1 MSRTRH
7 LPGNRNARTSDGLA
21 RLRRAWVAAAAA
33 TAAAVAPAHGGDDGP
48 RDVTRPYAEKIVGSA
63 VAIDMVPIPRGVLAA
78 RAGGR
83 ETAVGPLWMS
93 RTEIPWE
100 VYDVFA
106 YRLDQPDASA
116 AGADAVSRPSKPYLP
131 PDRGFGHKGY
141 AAISMTHEAAR
152 EFCKWLSAK
161 TGRKYRLPTEAEWEF
176 ACRAG
181 AAGAYSIGDDA
192 GRLGEVAWYK
202 ANAGG
207 KPRAI
212 AGKKANAW
220 GLYDMH
226 GNVAEWCD
234 GADGRGVACGGTY
247 LDGPEKLRCDARMHQ
262 EASWNASDP
271 QVPKSRWWLAD
282 CGFVG
287 FRIVCEP

>member
-1 MSRTRH
+1 MTSH
-7 LPGNRNARTSDGLA
+7 AASSSAARVGRQPRIVAS
-21 RLRRAWVAAAAA
+21 AWVAAMIAQTMA
-33 TAAAVAPAHGGDDGP
+33 TAGQGEERAA
-48 RDVTRPYAEKIVGSA
+48 RDVARPYLEKIAGSA
-63 VAIDMVPIPRGVLAA
+63 VAIEMVPIPRGKLAA
-78 RAGGR
+78 RGGAP
-83 ETAVGPLWMS
+83 EVTVGPLWMS
-93 RTEIPWE
+93 KLEITWE

-106 YRLDQPDASA
+106 YRLDLPDPAA
-116 AGADAVSRPSKPYLP
+116 AGADAVSRPTKPYLP

-152 EFCKWLSAK
+152 EFCKWLSAR
-161 TGRKYRLPTEAEWEF
+161 TGRKYRLATEAEWEY

-181 AAGAYSIGDDA
+181 AGTAYCNGDDA

-207 KPRAI
+207 KPRAVG
-212 AGKKANAW
+212 GKKPNAW
-220 GLYDMH
+220 GLYDVH

-234 GADGRGVACGGTY
+234 AADGSGVVRGGCY
-247 LDGPEKLRCDARMHQ
+247 LDGPEKLACAARAVQ
-262 EASWNASDP
+262 DASWNASDP

-287 FRIVCEP
+287 FRVVCEP